1 MIREDFKVGDLV
13 MDNDSGILGI
23 ILEVHESQPT
33 LIPFTTEKQINY
45 TYKVQLFKPT
55 THESIYSEHR
65 LTLVSRPDS

>member
-13 MDNDSGILGI
+13 MDNDSGIMGI

-45 TYKVQLFKPT
+45 TYKVRLFRPT
-55 THESIYSEHR
+55 IRDATYSPHR
-65 LTLVSRPDS
+65 LTRMNKIT

>member
-1 MIREDFKVGDLV
+1 MEFKVGDLV
-13 MDNDSGILGI
+13 MDNDTSVLGLI
-23 ILEVHESQPT
+23 VEVHESQPT
-33 LIPFTTEKQINY
+33 LIPFTTEEQINY